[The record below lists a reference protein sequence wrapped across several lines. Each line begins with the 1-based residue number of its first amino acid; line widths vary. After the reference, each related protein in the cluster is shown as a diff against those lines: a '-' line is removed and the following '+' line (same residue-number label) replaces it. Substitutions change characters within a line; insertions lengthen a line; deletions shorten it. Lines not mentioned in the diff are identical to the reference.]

1 MSATTF
7 NASVSV
13 TELLTKTLENV
24 AKDLASRCI
33 MECAARYGFDGA
45 EEIRNLGLE
54 NLNLIKKQMTKKGA
68 GAKKALKAPKEKT
81 VTAKKSTFPLPF
93 SSVNACGC
101 QGLAFN
107 RGLFTQCTKFP
118 MENGNFCQGCQSE
131 ADKNASG
138 EPDCGI
144 VAQRI
149 ATGLYEFKDP
159 KGRSPVSYVKV
170 LEKLKL
176 SVEQAMEEAGKQG
189 IEISDEHFEVKTKEK
204 VSARGRPKK
213 AAASIE
219 AENVSDL
226 FTKLAI
232 DAEIA
237 EEVVEEVQEKKKSA
251 KLSEEEKA
259 AKKAELEAQREQKK
273 QERAALQALDKETKR
288 LEKEAKLAEEKAA
301 KEVKLAEEKAA
312 KEAKLA
318 EEKAAKAL
326 KIAEEKA
333 KIAEEKAAKLAE
345 EKAAKSAK
353 KPAEKKTKVQAE
365 AAPVVAVAVP
375 EPAPT
380 KVSVSK
386 ITIDGKEY
394 LKSAANILY
403 DPATKEEMGL
413 YDPISKTIKELPEDD
428 DDEEEEEE
436 YESEEEEA

>member
-68 GAKKALKAPKEKT
+68 GAKKAMKAPKEKT
-81 VTAKKSTFPLPF
+81 VTAKKSKSTFPLPF

-107 RGLFTQCTKFP
+107 RGLFTQCTKDV
-118 MENGNFCQGCQSE
+118 MENGHFCQGCQSE

-138 EPDCGI
+138 EPDCGT

-219 AENVSDL
+219 AENVTDL

-232 DAEIA
+232 DTEIV
-237 EEVVEEVQEKKKSA
+237 EEAVEEVQEKKKSA

-301 KEVKLAEEKAA
+301 KE
-312 KEAKLA
+312 AKLA

-333 KIAEEKAAKLAE
+333 AKELKIAEEKAAK
-345 EKAAKSAK
+345 AAKPAK
-353 KPAEKKTKVQAE
+353 KTTEKKGKVTAE

-375 EPAPT
+375 EAPT

-386 ITIDGKEY
+386 ITIEGKEY

-413 YDPISKTIKELPEDD
+413 YDPISKTMKELPE

-436 YESEEEEA
+436 EDYESDEEEA

>member
-1 MSATTF
+1 MSSTTF

-33 MECAARYGFDGA
+33 MECAERYGFDGS
-45 EEIRNLGLE
+45 EEIRRLGLE
-54 NLNLIKKQMTKKGA
+54 NLSLIKKQMTKKGA
-68 GAKKALKAPKEKT
+68 GAKKPLKAPKEKT
-81 VTAKKSTFPLPF
+81 VTAKKSKSTFPLPF
-93 SSVNACGC
+93 SEVNACGC

-107 RGLFTQCTKFP
+107 RGLFTQCTKDV
-118 MENGNFCQGCQSE
+118 MVNGNFCQGCQSE
-131 ADKNASG
+131 ADKNSSG
-138 EPDCGI
+138 EPDCGT
-144 VAQRI
+144 VDQRA

-176 SVEQAMEEAGKQG
+176 STEQAMEEAGKQG
-189 IEISDEHFEVKTKEK
+189 IELSDEHFEVKIKEK
-204 VSARGRPKK
+204 VSVRGRPKK

-226 FTKLAI
+226 FTKLSI
-232 DAEIA
+232 DTEVV
-237 EEVVEEVQEKKKSA
+237 EEAVEEVQEKKKSA

-301 KEVKLAEEKAA
+301 KALKIAEEKAAKEAKLAEEKAA

-318 EEKAAKAL
+318 EEKAAKS
-326 KIAEEKA
+326 
-333 KIAEEKAAKLAE
+333 
-345 EKAAKSAK
+345 AKSAK
-353 KPAEKKTKVQAE
+353 KPVEKKAKVQAE

-375 EPAPT
+375 EAPA
-380 KVSVSK
+380 KVSVSR
-386 ITIDGKEY
+386 ITIEGKEY

-413 YDPISKTIKELPEDD
+413 YDPISKTMKELPEE
-428 DDEEEEEE
+428 DEEEEEE
-436 YESEEEEA
+436 ENYESEEEEA

>member
-45 EEIRNLGLE
+45 EEIRMLGLE
-54 NLNLIKKQMTKKGA
+54 NLNLIKKQMTKKGT
-68 GAKKALKAPKEKT
+68 GAKKASKEKKEKT
-81 VTAKKSTFPLPF
+81 VAAKKPKSTFPLPF
-93 SSVNACGC
+93 SSANMCGC

-107 RGLFTQCTKFP
+107 RGLFTQCTKDT

-138 EPDCGI
+138 EPDCGT

-176 SVEQAMEEAGKQG
+176 SVEQAMEEAGNQG
-189 IEISDEHFEVKTKEK
+189 IELSTEHFEVKTKEK
-204 VSARGRPKK
+204 MSARGRPKK
-213 AAASIE
+213 PAASIE

-232 DAEIA
+232 DAEIVEA
-237 EEVVEEVQEKKKSA
+237 AVEEVQEKKKSA

-273 QERAALQALDKETKR
+273 QERSAQQAA
-288 LEKEAKLAEEKAA
+288 EKEAKALKLAEEKA
-301 KEVKLAEEKAA
+301 KIAEEKAA
-312 KEAKLA
+312 KIA

-333 KIAEEKAAKLAE
+333 KIAEEKAAKS
-345 EKAAKSAK
+345 AKSAK
-353 KPAEKKTKVQAE
+353 KPAEKKAKVQAE

-413 YDPISKTIKELPEDD
+413 YDPLTKTIKELPEE
-428 DDEEEEEE
+428 DEEEEEE
-436 YESEEEEA
+436 DDYESEEEA

>member
-1 MSATTF
+1 MMSSTTF

-33 MECAARYGFDGA
+33 MECAERYGFDGS
-45 EEIRNLGLE
+45 EEIRRLGLE
-54 NLNLIKKQMTKKGA
+54 NLSLIKKQMTKKGA
-68 GAKKALKAPKEKT
+68 GAKKPLKAPKEKT
-81 VTAKKSTFPLPF
+81 VTAKKSKSTFPLPF
-93 SSVNACGC
+93 SEVNACGC

-107 RGLFTQCTKFP
+107 RGLFTQCTKDV
-118 MENGNFCQGCQSE
+118 MVNGNFCQGCQSE
-131 ADKNASG
+131 ADKNSSG
-138 EPDCGI
+138 EPDCGT
-144 VAQRI
+144 VDQRA

-176 SVEQAMEEAGKQG
+176 STEQAMEEAGKQG
-189 IEISDEHFEVKTKEK
+189 IELSDEHFEVKIKEK
-204 VSARGRPKK
+204 VSVRGRPKK

-226 FTKLAI
+226 FTKLSI
-232 DAEIA
+232 DTEVV
-237 EEVVEEVQEKKKSA
+237 EEAVEEVQEKKKSA

-301 KEVKLAEEKAA
+301 KALKIAEEKAA

-318 EEKAAKAL
+318 EEKAAKSA
-326 KIAEEKA
+326 
-333 KIAEEKAAKLAE
+333 KAAKP
-345 EKAAKSAK
+345 AK
-353 KPAEKKTKVQAE
+353 KTTEKKGKVTAE
-365 AAPVVAVAVP
+365 AALQVAVP
-375 EPAPT
+375 EAPA
-380 KVSVSK
+380 KVSVSR
-386 ITIDGKEY
+386 ITIGGKEY

-403 DPATKEEMGL
+403 DPVTKEEMGL
-413 YDPISKTIKELPEDD
+413 YDPISKTMKELPEEDE
-428 DDEEEEEE
+428 EEEEEE

>member
-7 NASVSV
+7 NASVAV

-33 MECAARYGFDGA
+33 MECAARYGFDAA
-45 EEIRNLGLE
+45 EEIRLLGLE

-93 SSVNACGC
+93 SSVNVCAC

-131 ADKNASG
+131 ADKNSSG
-138 EPDCGI
+138 EPDCGTVNQR
-144 VAQRI
+144 VA
-149 ATGLYEFKDP
+149 AGLYEFKDP

-176 SVEQAMEEAGKQG
+176 SAEQAMEEAGKQG
-189 IEISDEHFEVKTKEK
+189 IELLAEHFEVKTKEK
-204 VSARGRPKK
+204 MSARGRPKK
-213 AAASIE
+213 PAASIE

-232 DAEIA
+232 DVDIV
-237 EEVVEEVQEKKKSA
+237 EEAVEEVQEKKKSA

-273 QERAALQALDKETKR
+273 QERAAQQAA
-288 LEKEAKLAEEKAA
+288 EKEAKALKLAEEKA
-301 KEVKLAEEKAA
+301 KIAEEKA
-312 KEAKLA
+312 AKLA

-333 KIAEEKAAKLAE
+333 KIAEEKAVKLAE

-353 KPAEKKTKVQAE
+353 SAKKPAEKKAKVQAE

-413 YDPISKTIKELPEDD
+413 YDPLTKTIKELPEDD
-428 DDEEEEEE
+428 EEEEEE
-436 YESEEEEA
+436 DDYESEEEA